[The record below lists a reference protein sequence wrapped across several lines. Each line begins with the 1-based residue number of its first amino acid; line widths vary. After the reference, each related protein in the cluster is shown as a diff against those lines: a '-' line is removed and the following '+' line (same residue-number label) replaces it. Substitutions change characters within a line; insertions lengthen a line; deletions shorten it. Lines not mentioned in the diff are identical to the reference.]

1 MPEAPPVL
9 LRTDALSRRYG
20 QYTVVHDLSFSLRQ
34 GEVLGFLGRNGA
46 GKSTSMQMLSGVL
59 APSSGSV
66 ELVGHALLGAP
77 REARRHI
84 GFLPETPPLY
94 LDLTVDEYLCFAAR
108 LRGMARAAVSKAIEQ
123 CKQRCGLA
131 QYGKWLLARL
141 SEGLRKRVGI
151 AQAII
156 HEPDL
161 IILDEPTST
170 LDPVQ
175 VREVHTLIRSLSRNC
190 GIVLS
195 THRLFE
201 VQALCD
207 RVLILHQGHTVL
219 DQSMQQLQQGSSNGL
234 RMEFVF
240 KAPPEI
246 RTLRALPGVAQVI
259 RRGENHFLLHYR
271 PGADATDAILREAL
285 AQGWGLRSCAPEDR
299 LLESVF
305 LHLVDEQPRQEE

>member
-1 MPEAPPVL
+1 MSEAPPVL

-20 QYTVVHDLSFSLRQ
+20 QYTVVHDLSFSLHQ

-66 ELVGHALLGAP
+66 ELAGHALLSAP

-84 GFLPETPPLY
+84 GFLPESPPLY
-94 LDLTVDEYLCFAAR
+94 LDLTVDEYLRFAGC
-108 LRGMARAAVSKAIEQ
+108 LRGMTRAAVGRAIEQ
-123 CKQRCGLA
+123 CKQRCGLLK
-131 QYGKWLLARL
+131 YGKWLLARL
-141 SEGLRKRVGI
+141 SEGLKKRVGI

-156 HEPDL
+156 HEPAL

-175 VREVHTLIRSLSRNC
+175 VREMHTLIRSLSENC

-195 THRLFE
+195 THHLSE

-207 RVLILHQGHTVL
+207 RVLILHQGRTVL
-219 DQSMQQLQQGSSNGL
+219 DQSIQQLQQSSSNSL

-240 KAPPEI
+240 RTPPETK
-246 RTLRALPGVAQVI
+246 TLHALPGVAQVI
-259 RRGENHFLLHYR
+259 RRGDSHFLVHYR
-271 PGADATDAILREAL
+271 PGTDATDTILREAL
-285 AQGWGLRSCAPEDR
+285 AQGWGLCSCVPENQP
-299 LLESVF
+299 LESVF
-305 LHLVDEQPRQEE
+305 LHLTDERPRQEE